1 VLEVGL
7 DLVDHLEAAKR
18 FVGLGGFLAIEEG
31 RAVVQEDGAV
41 APLLNSFENYCYCNC
56 DGNGYR

>member
-41 APLLNSFENYCYCNC
+41 APLLNSFEKLLLL
-56 DGNGYR
+56 